1 MNNKNNMSI
10 KPLTIILNNLT
21 INTEESTEPKKRGRP
36 KKNIS
41 TTSEDKIIEPKKRG
55 RPKKNIL
62 TTSINREEPAEPE
75 EPKKR
80 GRPKKNISITID
92 TSDASSE
99 SSNEPKKRGRPKK
112 NIEIKEINNNDSSSE
127 SESENNHEDNDEEIE
142 EIEGFYIK
150 LDKTCKKGYIFVSSI
165 QESEYIIRPNLKLYN
180 PHTFIYCGIW
190 DPISKGVLSSYSR
203 CLKDSN

>member
-1 MNNKNNMSI
+1 MKNKNNMSI

-127 SESENNHEDNDEEIE
+127 SESEDNHEDNDE